1 MFIFYNN
8 LEINSFNVMNKTSL
22 FRIYISKILT
32 NAYHNEKRC
41 FYILERTISVEDRIK
56 RAEEIYNR
64 RKNIGKMQSIKV
76 NMEDRPDF
84 SLFKR
89 TIIKISLCVIL
100 YLVIYFIKNS
110 NYFFSNDVINKT
122 NEILSY
128 DINLYK
134 MYCDCSETV
143 EDLYN
148 NLFNIKKENIEVP
161 QNEQLNSKSNE
172 IEVKSIESEEDYEKQ
187 NKKENKDENIKEGTE

>member
-1 MFIFYNN
+1 MVAARLFLFFGVDVRFDEGCS
-8 LEINSFNVMNKTSL
+8 LEDEL
-22 FRIYISKILT
+22 LT
-32 NAYHNEKRC
+32 NK
-41 FYILERTISVEDRIK
+41 
-56 RAEEIYNR
+56 
-64 RKNIGKMQSIKV
+64 
-76 NMEDRPDF
+76 
-84 SLFKR
+84 SLKKGAIHIKR
-89 TIIKISLCVIL
+89 TIIKITLCVIL